1 MVDYYFDIIRI
12 LAEFAQLGR
21 EHPLWVFL
29 TVGVVAVLRYLADG
43 IGSATVSHVWTEYVL
58 KRRLPAAPSPTEDDL
73 RARLEDEIRG
83 RARAEAERDTAREE
97 LARERRRSDRLEA
110 ELRNVRV
117 PRRRGPP
124 RRGR

>member
-1 MVDYYFDIIRI
+1 MVDYFFDIIRI
-12 LAEFAQLGR
+12 LAEVAQLGR
-21 EHPLWVFL
+21 EHPIWASVSA
-29 TVGVVAVLRYLADG
+29 VALVVLRYLAGG

-73 RARLEDEIRG
+73 RARLEDEVRG
-83 RARAEAERDTAREE
+83 RARAEAERDTARGE